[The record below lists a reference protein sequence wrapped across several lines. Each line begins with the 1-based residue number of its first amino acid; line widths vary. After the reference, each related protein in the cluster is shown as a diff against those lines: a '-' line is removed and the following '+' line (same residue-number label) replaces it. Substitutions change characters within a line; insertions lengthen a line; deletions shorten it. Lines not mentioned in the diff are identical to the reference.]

1 MDRRREFEE
10 VALPHLPSLF
20 HFALKLT
27 RSAADAEDLVQEAML
42 RAFRRFDLYE
52 AGTNIKAW
60 LFRIVRNTWINRY
73 RASRARPRE
82 VSFEDSGAG
91 DEAAPGLRPPTP
103 EEAVLD
109 GVVAED
115 VSRAID
121 ALPEAYRS
129 VVVLVLLEE
138 LSYREVAEA
147 LSVPIGTVMSRLH
160 RGRRLLQEAL
170 RETAERSGIRAGG
183 RGFPREES

>member
-1 MDRRREFEE
+1 MDRRKEFEE
-10 VALPHLPSLF
+10 VVLPQLPSLF

-27 RSAADAEDLVQEAML
+27 RSGADAQDLVQEATL
-42 RAFRRFDLYE
+42 RAYRRFDLYE
-52 AGTNIKAW
+52 PGTNIKAW

-82 VSFEDSGAG
+82 VPLEDAWAG
-91 DEAAPGLRPPTP
+91 EGSVPGLGPPTP

-109 GVVAED
+109 GVVADD

-138 LSYREVAEA
+138 MSYREVAET
-147 LSVPIGTVMSRLH
+147 LSIPIGTVMSRLH
-160 RGRRLLQEAL
+160 RGRRLLQDML
-170 RETAERSGIRAGG
+170 RKTAERSGIRTGG
-183 RGFPREES
+183 RGFPPGES